1 MNVKSLVNKRESYT
15 KIKKIVESDKNIT
28 LINILRLSKQNVFYF
43 ERSLQAKYYIESLAK
58 RYEIKHSLI
67 LQKQLKILSK
77 LSRVKSIWV
86 YITEEEKFAT
96 NSYQRHERN
105 MKKSIDF
112 KRDFLVVIG
121 KRANEFATKHKAHVI
136 FSHDKNDVEFLV
148 KILPKFLQNY
158 LKTNGFHNLNFV
170 INSSK
175 LKEAYLSV
183 LPLNKLNFKIE
194 RNLQNKV
201 ESVDTSKLKIYPEIK
216 EFINSEFESYLTY
229 VSLSLLS
236 ESALISE
243 KYKLVALNKTL
254 NDLNEKLRLLNIRI
268 EREKRELEV
277 EQISILF
284 KKKDLLHS
292 SSIKK
297 EGS

>member
-112 KRDFLVVIG
+112 KREFLVVIG

-175 LKEAYLSV
+175 LKESYLSV

-254 NDLNEKLRLLNIRI
+254 NDLDEKLRLLNIRI

>member
-15 KIKKIVESDKNIT
+15 KIKKIVESGKNIT

-175 LKEAYLSV
+175 LKESYLSV

-254 NDLNEKLRLLNIRI
+254 NDLDEKLRLLNIRI

>member
-77 LSRVKSIWV
+77 LSRVKFIWV

-254 NDLNEKLRLLNIRI
+254 NDLDEKLRLLNIRI

-284 KKKDLLHS
+284 KKKDFLHS

>member
-1 MNVKSLVNKRESYT
+1 MQLTHIKDTKETWKS
-15 KIKKIVESDKNIT
+15 
-28 LINILRLSKQNVFYF
+28 Q
-43 ERSLQAKYYIESLAK
+43 
-58 RYEIKHSLI
+58 
-67 LQKQLKILSK
+67 
-77 LSRVKSIWV
+77 SIS
-86 YITEEEKFAT
+86 
-96 NSYQRHERN
+96 N
-105 MKKSIDF
+105 
-112 KRDFLVVIG
+112 RDFLVVIG
-121 KRANEFATKHKAHVI
+121 KRANEFAIKHKAHVI

-254 NDLNEKLRLLNIRI
+254 NDLDEKLRLLNIRI

>member
-1 MNVKSLVNKRESYT
+1 M
-15 KIKKIVESDKNIT
+15 
-28 LINILRLSKQNVFYF
+28 
-43 ERSLQAKYYIESLAK
+43 
-58 RYEIKHSLI
+58 
-67 LQKQLKILSK
+67 QKQLKILSK

-112 KRDFLVVIG
+112 KRDFLIVIG

-254 NDLNEKLRLLNIRI
+254 NDLDEKLRLLNIRI

-284 KKKDLLHS
+284 KKKDFLHS

>member
-254 NDLNEKLRLLNIRI
+254 NDLDEKLRLLNIRI
-268 EREKRELEV
+268 EGEKRELEV

-284 KKKDLLHS
+284 KKKRS
-292 SSIKK
+292 SSFIIY
-297 EGS
+297 

>member
-254 NDLNEKLRLLNIRI
+254 NDLDEKLRLLNIRI

>member
-121 KRANEFATKHKAHVI
+121 KRANEFAIKHKAHVI

-254 NDLNEKLRLLNIRI
+254 NDLDEKLRLLNIRI

>member
-175 LKEAYLSV
+175 LKESYLSV

-254 NDLNEKLRLLNIRI
+254 NDLDEKLRLLNIRI

>member
-112 KRDFLVVIG
+112 KREFLVVIG

-136 FSHDKNDVEFLV
+136 FSHDK
-148 KILPKFLQNY
+148 
-158 LKTNGFHNLNFV
+158 
-170 INSSK
+170 
-175 LKEAYLSV
+175 
-183 LPLNKLNFKIE
+183 
-194 RNLQNKV
+194 
-201 ESVDTSKLKIYPEIK
+201 
-216 EFINSEFESYLTY
+216 
-229 VSLSLLS
+229 
-236 ESALISE
+236 
-243 KYKLVALNKTL
+243 
-254 NDLNEKLRLLNIRI
+254 
-268 EREKRELEV
+268 KRRRV
-277 EQISILF
+277 F
-284 KKKDLLHS
+284 
-292 SSIKK
+292 
-297 EGS
+297 

>member
-254 NDLNEKLRLLNIRI
+254 NDLDEKLRLLNIRI

-284 KKKDLLHS
+284 KKKRS
-292 SSIKK
+292 SSFIIY
-297 EGS
+297 

>member
-105 MKKSIDF
+105 MKKSINF

-136 FSHDKNDVEFLV
+136 FSQDKNDVEFLV

-254 NDLNEKLRLLNIRI
+254 NDLDEKLRLLNIRI

-284 KKKDLLHS
+284 KKKDFLHS

>member
-254 NDLNEKLRLLNIRI
+254 NDLDEKLRLLNIRI

-284 KKKDLLHS
+284 KKKDFLHS

>member
-105 MKKSIDF
+105 MKKSINF

-254 NDLNEKLRLLNIRI
+254 NDLDEKLRLLNIRI

-284 KKKDLLHS
+284 KKKDFLHS

>member
-105 MKKSIDF
+105 MKNSIDF

-254 NDLNEKLRLLNIRI
+254 NDLDEKLRLLNIRI